1 MLVIV
6 KVDNVR
12 KENMF
17 PLLRWGPK
25 PKNLIDMC
33 QGIYP
38 SLFWIVITPFREY
51 IQVFTKCQLLRELD
65 NGKAMPFLGMH
76 YRLESWA
83 RQPHLCS

>member
-17 PLLRWGPK
+17 PLLHWGPES
-25 PKNLIDMC
+25 KNLTEIEMC

-38 SLFWIVITPFREY
+38 SVLWIVMTPFREY
-51 IQVFTKCQLLRELD
+51 MKVLTKCQLLREPD
-65 NGKAMPFLGMH
+65 NGKAMPFLGT
-76 YRLESWA
+76 Y
-83 RQPHLCS
+83 